1 MNKYNPSSTRQNT
14 LREWDY
20 LKNLYQTPAE
30 TYTSRTSTGDRVKK
44 AYEDAAELRR
54 KRAER

>member
-1 MNKYNPSSTRQNT
+1 MNKYNPSSTRQDT

-20 LKNLYQTPAE
+20 LKNLYQAPAE
-30 TYTSRTSTGDRVKK
+30 TYTSKTFSGDIIKK
-44 AYEDAAELRR
+44 SYEVAAELRR